1 MDINS
6 LDKTLIGEAW
16 TSPDLY
22 ANLEALCDFGS
33 RFAGTLSERQ
43 ARDFILDRF
52 AAYGLQNVH
61 LDPFTYVGWRRGAC
75 QAQLISPRT
84 LPLPSAQS
92 LVYSPST
99 SEGRLRSEVVD
110 VGSGSKEEFA
120 VRQAEIAGKVVLASS
135 ASSPEGQRIHR
146 REKYGRAVA
155 AGAVGFLFANHL
167 PGMLAPAGSLR
178 GGRVA
183 EIPGLGLSHEDGFA
197 LSRHCRQ
204 GQAVVEL
211 HVHNESGPTDA
222 WHVLGEVPGSKAGT
236 ADEEIIVIGGH
247 YDGHDIAQGAMD
259 NASGVAVI
267 LELARTFGPLRGQLP
282 RTLRFI
288 AFAVEELGVLG
299 STEYV
304 KKHRQ
309 ELGPVSFM
317 MNLDACVGSS
327 PVVFLLNGF
336 EELRP
341 LLQALAADM
350 RYRLSTKQKM
360 VTASDNFPFVM
371 QGIPAINLVRRG
383 VDPRLGRGYGHTAAD
398 TLDKVSEVDL
408 RDSAM
413 VAARL
418 VLRVASHQG
427 PLGRRRSQDEVRD
440 MLIGQGLEEPLKAQD
455 KWPFEE
461 ENQ

>member
-1 MDINS
+1 MDINA
-6 LDKTLIGEAW
+6 LDKKLVGEVW

-33 RFAGTLSERQ
+33 RFAGTPSERQ
-43 ARDFILDRF
+43 ARDFILGRF
-52 AAYGLQNVH
+52 AAYGLQNAH
-61 LDPFTYVGWRRGAC
+61 LDPFTYVGWRRGTC
-75 QAQLISPRT
+75 QAQLVSPRK

-99 SEGRLRSEVVD
+99 PKGGLRSEVID
-110 VGSGSKEEFA
+110 VGAGSEEEFA
-120 VRQAEIAGKVVLASS
+120 ARQAEIAGKVVLASS
-135 ASSPEGQRIHR
+135 ASSPEGRRIHR
-146 REKYGRAVA
+146 REKYGRAVD

-167 PGMLAPAGSLR
+167 PGMLAPTGSLR

-183 EIPGLGLSHEDGFA
+183 EIPGLGLSYEDGFA
-197 LSRHCRQ
+197 LARHCRR
-204 GQAVVEL
+204 GQAVVEF
-211 HVHNESGPTDA
+211 HVHNESGPTEA
-222 WHVLGEVPGSKAGT
+222 WHVVGETPGSKAGT
-236 ADEEIIVIGGH
+236 AEEEIIVIGGH

-304 KKHRQ
+304 KKHRD

-317 MNLDACVGSS
+317 LNLDACVGSS
-327 PVVFLLNGF
+327 PAVFLLNGF

-350 RYRLSTKQKM
+350 RYPLGLKQKV

-408 RDSAM
+408 RESAM

-418 VLRVASHQG
+418 VLRAASRQG

-440 MLIGQGLEEPLKAQD
+440 ILVGQGLEEPLKAQG
-455 KWPFEE
+455 KWPF
-461 ENQ
+461 

>member
-1 MDINS
+1 MDINV
-6 LDKTLIGEAW
+6 LDKTLIGEVW
-16 TSPDLY
+16 TSPDIY
-22 ANLEALCDFGS
+22 ANLETLCDFGS
-33 RFAGTLSERQ
+33 RFAGTPSERQ
-43 ARDFILDRF
+43 ARNFILSRF

-61 LDPFTYVGWRRGAC
+61 LDPFPYMGWRRGTC
-75 QAQLISPRT
+75 QAQLVSPRQ

-99 SEGRLRSEVVD
+99 PEGGLRTEVVD
-110 VGSGSKEEFA
+110 LGSGSKEEFA
-120 VRQAEIAGKVVLASS
+120 ARHAEIAGKIVLVSS

-167 PGMLAPAGSLR
+167 PGMLAPTGSLR
-178 GGRVA
+178 GGRMG
-183 EIPGLGLSHEDGFA
+183 EIPGLGLSREHGFA
-197 LSRHCRQ
+197 LARQCRW

-211 HVHNESGPTDA
+211 QVHNESGPAEA
-222 WHVLGEVPGSKAGT
+222 WHVVGEVPGSKAGT
-236 ADEEIIVIGGH
+236 AEEEIIVIGGH

-259 NASGVAVI
+259 NASGVAVV

-304 KKHRQ
+304 KKHRE
-309 ELGPVSFM
+309 ELGSVSFM
-317 MNLDACVGSS
+317 LNLDACVGSS
-327 PVVFLLNGF
+327 PAEFVLNGF

-341 LLQALAADM
+341 LLQGFAADM
-350 RYRLSTKQKM
+350 RYQLSTKQRV

-371 QGIPAINLVRRG
+371 QGVPAINLVRRG
-383 VDPRLGRGYGHTAAD
+383 IDPRLGRGYGHTAAD

-408 RDSAM
+408 RESAM

-418 VLRVASHQG
+418 MLRAASHAG

-440 MLIGQGLEEPLKAQD
+440 ILIDQGLEEPLKAQD
-455 KWPFEE
+455 KWPF
-461 ENQ
+461 

>member
-6 LDKTLIGEAW
+6 LDKMLIGEVW

-22 ANLEALCDFGS
+22 VNLEALCDFGS
-33 RFAGTLSERQ
+33 RFAGTPSERQ
-43 ARDFILDRF
+43 ARDFILDKF
-52 AAYGLQNVH
+52 AAYGLQNAH
-61 LDPFTYVGWRRGAC
+61 LDPFAYMGWQRGAC
-75 QAQLISPRT
+75 QAQLVAP
-84 LPLPSAQS
+84 LELLLPSAQS

-99 SEGRLRSEVVD
+99 PEGGLRSEVID
-110 VGSGSKEEFA
+110 VGSGSEGEFA
-120 VRQAEIAGKVVLASS
+120 ARHDEISGAVVLASS
-135 ASSPEGQRIHR
+135 ASSPEGKRIHR

-167 PGMLAPAGSLR
+167 PGMLAPTGSLR
-178 GGRVA
+178 GGRMG
-183 EIPGLGLSHEDGFA
+183 EIPGLGLSYEDGFA
-197 LSRHCRQ
+197 LARQCRRDQ
-204 GQAVVEL
+204 VVIEF
-211 HVHNESGPTDA
+211 HVHNESGPTDT
-222 WHVLGEVPGSKAGT
+222 WHVVGEVPGSKAGS
-236 ADEEIIVIGGH
+236 AEEEIIVIGGH
-247 YDGHDIAQGAMD
+247 YDGHDISQGAMD

-267 LELARTFGPLRGQLP
+267 LELVRFFAPLRGQLP
-282 RTLRFI
+282 RTLRFV

-304 KKHRQ
+304 KKHRH

-317 MNLDACVGSS
+317 LNLDACVGSS

-341 LLQALAADM
+341 LLQGFAADM
-350 RYRLSTKQKM
+350 RYQLGLKQKV

-371 QGIPAINLVRRG
+371 QGIPAINQVRRG

-408 RDSAM
+408 RESAM

-418 VLRVASHQG
+418 VLRAASHTG

-440 MLIGQGLEEPLKAQD
+440 MLIGQRLEEPLKAQG
-455 KWPFEE
+455 KWPF
-461 ENQ
+461 

>member
-6 LDKTLIGEAW
+6 LDKTLIGEIW

-33 RFAGTLSERQ
+33 RFAGTPSERQ

-52 AAYGLQNVH
+52 AACGLQNAH
-61 LDPFTYVGWRRGAC
+61 LDPFTYMGWQRGTC
-75 QAQLISPRT
+75 QARLVSPRT
-84 LPLPSAQS
+84 LPLPSVQS

-99 SEGRLRSEVVD
+99 PEGGLRSEVVD
-110 VGSGSKEEFA
+110 AGAGSKEEFA
-120 VRQAEIAGKVVLASS
+120 GRHAEIAGKIVLASS

-146 REKYGRAVA
+146 REKYGRAVD

-167 PGMLAPAGSLR
+167 PGMLAPTGSLR

-197 LSRHCRQ
+197 LARHCRQ

-211 HVHNESGPTDA
+211 HVHNEAGPTEA
-222 WHVLGEVPGSKAGT
+222 WHVVGEVPGSKAGT
-236 ADEEIIVIGGH
+236 AEEEIIVVGGH

-259 NASGVAVI
+259 NASGVAVT
-267 LELARTFGPLRGQLP
+267 LELARAFAPLRGQLS

-309 ELGPVSFM
+309 ELGPVSLM
-317 MNLDACVGSS
+317 LNLDACVGSG

-341 LLQALAADM
+341 LLEDFAADM
-350 RYRLSTKQKM
+350 RYQLGLKQKV

-383 VDPRLGRGYGHTAAD
+383 TDPRLGRGYGHTAAD

-408 RDSAM
+408 RESAM

-418 VLRVASHQG
+418 VLRATSHEG
-427 PLGRRRSQDEVRD
+427 LLGRRRSREEVRD
-440 MLIGQGLEEPLKAQD
+440 MLIGQDLEEPLKAQD
-455 KWPFEE
+455 KWPF
-461 ENQ
+461 

>member
-6 LDKTLIGEAW
+6 LDKTLIGEVW

-22 ANLEALCDFGS
+22 ANLESLCDFGS
-33 RFAGTLSERQ
+33 RFAGTPSERQ
-43 ARDFILDRF
+43 ARDFIFGRF
-52 AAYGLQNVH
+52 ATYGLRNVR
-61 LDPFTYVGWRRGAC
+61 LDPFTYMGWRRGTC
-75 QAQLISPRT
+75 QAQLVAPRQSPLR
-84 LPLPSAQS
+84 SAHS

-99 SEGRLRSEVVD
+99 PEGGLLSEVVD

-120 VRQAEIAGKVVLASS
+120 ARQAEIAGRIVLASS
-135 ASSPEGQRIHR
+135 ASSPEGQRVHR

-167 PGMLAPAGSLR
+167 PGMLAPTGSLR

-197 LSRHCRQ
+197 LARHCRQ

-211 HVHNESGPTDA
+211 HVHNEAGPTEA
-222 WHVLGEVPGSKAGT
+222 WHVVGEVPGSKAGT
-236 ADEEIIVIGGH
+236 AEEEVIVVGGH

-259 NASGVAVI
+259 NGSGVALV

-304 KKHRQ
+304 KKHRD
-309 ELGPVSFM
+309 ELAPVSFM
-317 MNLDACVGSS
+317 LNLDACVGSS
-327 PVVFLLNGF
+327 PAALMLNGF

-341 LLQALAADM
+341 LLRGFALDM
-350 RYRLSTKQKM
+350 RYQLGLKQKV

-371 QGIPAINLVRRG
+371 QGIPSINLVRRG

-398 TLDKVSEVDL
+398 TLDKVSEVHL
-408 RDSAM
+408 RESAM

-418 VLRVASHQG
+418 VLRAASHEG
-427 PLGRRRSQDEVRD
+427 PLGRRRSQDELRD
-440 MLIGQGLEEPLKAQD
+440 MLIGQGLEEPLKAQA
-455 KWPFEE
+455 KWPF
-461 ENQ
+461 

>member
-1 MDINS
+1 VDINA
-6 LDKTLIGEAW
+6 LDKTLIGEVW

-33 RFAGTLSERQ
+33 RFAGTPGERQ

-52 AAYGLQNVH
+52 SAYGLRNAH
-61 LDPFTYVGWRRGAC
+61 LDPFTYTGWRRGTC
-75 QAQLISPRT
+75 QAQLVAPRKR
-84 LPLPSAQS
+84 PLPSAQS
-92 LVYSPST
+92 LVYSPGT
-99 SEGRLRSEVVD
+99 PEGGLRSEVVD
-110 VGSGSKEEFA
+110 VGAGSKEEFA
-120 VRQAEIAGKVVLASS
+120 AHQAEIAGRIVLASS

-167 PGMLAPAGSLR
+167 PGMLAPTGSLR
-178 GGRVA
+178 GGHVA

-197 LSRHCRQ
+197 LARHCRQ
-204 GQAVVEL
+204 GRAVVEL
-211 HVHNESGPTDA
+211 HVHNESGPAEA
-222 WHVLGEVPGSKAGT
+222 WHVVGQVPGSKAGT
-236 ADEEIIVIGGH
+236 AEEEIIVVGAH

-259 NASGVAVI
+259 NASGVALV

-288 AFAVEELGVLG
+288 AFATEELGVLG

-309 ELGPVSFM
+309 ELGAVGLM
-317 MNLDACVGSS
+317 LNLDACVGSS
-327 PVVFLLNGF
+327 PAVLMLNGF
-336 EELRP
+336 EELRS
-341 LLQALAADM
+341 LLQGFAAGM
-350 RYRLSTKQKM
+350 RYQLNLDRRV

-383 VDPRLGRGYGHTAAD
+383 RDPRLGRGYGHTAAD

-408 RDSAM
+408 RESAM

-418 VLRVASHQG
+418 VLRAASHQG
-427 PLGRRRSQDEVRD
+427 PLGRRRSRDEVRD
-440 MLIGQGLEEPLKAQD
+440 ILIGQGLEEPLKAQD
-455 KWPFEE
+455 KWPF
-461 ENQ
+461 

>member
-6 LDKTLIGEAW
+6 LDKTLTGEIW

-33 RFAGTLSERQ
+33 RFAGTPGERQ
-43 ARDFILDRF
+43 ARDFILARF
-52 AAYGLQNVH
+52 AAYGLLEAH
-61 LDPFTYVGWRRGAC
+61 LDPFTYMGWQRGTC
-75 QAQLISPRT
+75 QVQLVSPRA
-84 LPLPSAQS
+84 LPLLSAQS

-99 SEGRLRSEVVD
+99 PEGGLRSEVVD
-110 VGSGSKEEFA
+110 VSSGSKEEFA
-120 VRQAEIAGKVVLASS
+120 ARHSEIASKIVLASS

-167 PGMLAPAGSLR
+167 PGMLAPTGSLR

-197 LSRHCRQ
+197 LARHCRR
-204 GQAVVEL
+204 GQAVVEF
-211 HVHNESGPTDA
+211 HVHNKSGPTEA
-222 WHVLGEVPGSKAGT
+222 WHVVGEVPGSKAGT
-236 ADEEIIVIGGH
+236 VDEEIIVIGGH

-267 LELARTFGPLRGQLP
+267 LELARAFGPLRGQLP

-304 KKHRQ
+304 KKHRD

-317 MNLDACVGSS
+317 LNLDACVGSS
-327 PVVFLLNGF
+327 PAEFVLNGF

-341 LLQALAADM
+341 LLQGFAADM
-350 RYRLSTKQKM
+350 RYQLELKQKM

-383 VDPRLGRGYGHTAAD
+383 VDPQLGRGYGHTAAD

-408 RDSAM
+408 RESAM

-418 VLRVASHQG
+418 LLRAANHAG

-455 KWPFEE
+455 KWPF
-461 ENQ
+461 

>member
-1 MDINS
+1 MDIKV
-6 LDKTLIGEAW
+6 LDKTLIGEIW

-22 ANLEALCDFGS
+22 ANLESLCDFGS
-33 RFAGTLSERQ
+33 RFAGTPGERQ

-52 AAYGLQNVH
+52 STYGLRNAH

-75 QAQLISPRT
+75 QAQLVAPVK
-84 LPLPSAQS
+84 LPLRSAHS

-99 SEGRLRSEVVD
+99 PEGGLRSEVVD

-120 VRQAEIAGKVVLASS
+120 ARHGEIAGKVVLASS

-197 LSRHCRQ
+197 LARQCRR

-211 HVHNESGPTDA
+211 HVHNESGPTET
-222 WHVLGEVPGSKAGT
+222 WHVVGEVPGSKAGT
-236 ADEEIIVIGGH
+236 AEEEIIVIGGH

-259 NASGVAVI
+259 NASGVAVV

-304 KKHRQ
+304 KKHRD
-309 ELGPVSFM
+309 ELVPVSFM
-317 MNLDACVGSS
+317 LNLDACVGSS
-327 PVVFLLNGF
+327 PAEFLLNGF
-336 EELRP
+336 KELRP
-341 LLQALAADM
+341 LLQGFAADM
-350 RYRLSTKQKM
+350 RYPLGLKQKV

-408 RDSAM
+408 RESAM

-418 VLRVASHQG
+418 VLRAASHQG

-440 MLIGQGLEEPLKAQD
+440 MLIGQELEEPLKAQD
-455 KWPFEE
+455 KWPF
-461 ENQ
+461 

>member
-6 LDKTLIGEAW
+6 LDKKLIGEVW

-33 RFAGTLSERQ
+33 RFAGTPSERE

-52 AAYGLQNVH
+52 ATYGLRNAH
-61 LDPFTYVGWRRGAC
+61 LDPFTYMGWRRGTC
-75 QAQLISPRT
+75 QAQLVSPRK

-99 SEGRLRSEVVD
+99 PEGGLRSEVID

-120 VRQAEIAGKVVLASS
+120 ARHGEIAGKVVLASS

-167 PGMLAPAGSLR
+167 PGMLAPTGSLR

-197 LSRHCRQ
+197 LARHCRR

-211 HVHNESGPTDA
+211 HVHNESGPTEA
-222 WHVLGEVPGSKAGT
+222 WHVVGEAPGSKAGT
-236 ADEEIIVIGGH
+236 AGEEIIVVGGH

-267 LELARTFGPLRGQLP
+267 LELARAFGPLRGQLP

-304 KKHRQ
+304 KKHRD
-309 ELGPVSFM
+309 ELEPVSFM
-317 MNLDACVGSS
+317 LNLDACVGSS
-327 PVVFLLNGF
+327 PVMFLLNGF

-341 LLQALAADM
+341 LLQGFAADM

-408 RDSAM
+408 RESAM

-418 VLRVASHQG
+418 VLRAASHQG
-427 PLGRRRSQDEVRD
+427 PLGRRRTQDEVRD
-440 MLIGQGLEEPLKAQD
+440 ILVGQGLEEPLKAQN
-455 KWPFEE
+455 KWPF
-461 ENQ
+461 